1 MIQEFIRKKLSQMN
15 KKSKLTFSQ
24 GIKDGLPIA
33 LGYLP
38 VSFGFGLM
46 AVQLGINPLHVIL
59 ISITNLT
66 SAGQV
71 AGVGVIAAM
80 GTLAEMALTQ
90 FIINIRYS
98 LMSISLSQ
106 KLEPSFKMIERF
118 IVSFGITDE
127 IFAVA
132 ASKPHLINAKYMY
145 GLILTPFF
153 GWSSGTI
160 IGSLCGA
167 ILPEIIKNALGITI
181 YGMFL
186 AIVIPPSKTSRGIFV
201 VAVLAAVI
209 SCILRY
215 TPILNTISPGFAII
229 ICAVIASLAGA
240 ILFPVQDLDNE
251 EVAE

>member
-1 MIQEFIRKKLSQMN
+1 MSTKT
-15 KKSKLTFSQ
+15 KLTFKQ

-46 AVQLGINPLHVIL
+46 AVQMGIDPFSVIL
-59 ISITNLT
+59 ISMTNLT

-71 AGVGVIAAM
+71 AGIGVIASL

-90 FIINIRYS
+90 FIINIRYA

-106 KLEPSFKMIERF
+106 KLEPSFRFFERF

-132 ASKPHLINAKYMY
+132 ASKPYLINAKYMY
-145 GLILTPFF
+145 GLILMPFF

-167 ILPEIIKNALGITI
+167 ILPDIVKNALGIAI

-186 AIVIPPSKTSRGIFV
+186 AIVIPPSKTSKGILL

-215 TPILNTISPGFAII
+215 TPILNMISPGFAII
-229 ICAVIASLAGA
+229 ICAVIASLIGA
-240 ILFPVQDLDNE
+240 ILFPVKDLDE
-251 EVAE
+251 EEESA

>member
-1 MIQEFIRKKLSQMN
+1 MTKRQN
-15 KKSKLTFSQ
+15 LTFKH

-46 AVQLGINPLHVIL
+46 AVQMGIDPFSVIM
-59 ISITNLT
+59 ISMTNLT

-71 AGVGVIAAM
+71 AGIGVIASM

-90 FIINIRYS
+90 FIINIRYA

-106 KLEPSFKMIERF
+106 KLEPSFKMIQRF

-132 ASKPHLINAKYMY
+132 ASKPYLINAKYMY
-145 GLILTPFF
+145 GLILTPFI
-153 GWSSGTI
+153 GWSSGTL
-160 IGSLCGA
+160 IGSLCGT
-167 ILPEIIKNALGITI
+167 ILPDIIKNALGITI

-186 AIVIPPSKTSRGIFV
+186 AIVIPPSRTSRGILLV
-201 VAVLAAVI
+201 ALLSAVL

-215 TPILNTISPGFAII
+215 APLLNQISSGFAII
-229 ICAVIASLAGA
+229 ICAVIASTVGA
-240 ILFPVQDLDNE
+240 ILFPVQDLDKE
-251 EVAE
+251 EEAL

>member
-1 MIQEFIRKKLSQMN
+1 MSTKQ
-15 KKSKLTFSQ
+15 KLTFKQ

-46 AVQLGINPLHVIL
+46 AVQMGIDPFSVIM
-59 ISITNLT
+59 ISMTNLT

-71 AGVGVIAAM
+71 AGIGVIASM

-90 FIINIRYS
+90 FIINMRYA

-106 KLEPSFKMIERF
+106 KLEPSFKMIQRF

-132 ASKPHLINAKYMY
+132 ASKPYLINAKYMY
-145 GLILTPFF
+145 GLILTPFI

-167 ILPEIIKNALGITI
+167 ILPDIIKNALGIAI

-186 AIVIPPSKTSRGIFV
+186 AIIIPPSRTSKGILM
-201 VAVLAAVI
+201 VAVLSAVL

-215 TPILNTISPGFAII
+215 APVLNNISSGFAII
-229 ICAVIASLAGA
+229 ICAVAASTAGA
-240 ILFPVQDLDNE
+240 LLFPVEDLDKE
-251 EVAE
+251 EV